1 MFRTCKVCGV
11 EFKFSEG
18 EQAFYK
24 DRALDP
30 PKRCP
35 ECRARKRRE
44 QKETE
49 LAKLKARVREL
60 EEENGEVLQSPQ

>member
-1 MFRTCKVCGV
+1 MILTCKVCGV
-11 EFKFSEG
+11 KFEFSEG

-35 ECRARKRRE
+35 ECRAKKRRE

-49 LAKLKARVREL
+49 LARLKARVREL
-60 EEENGEVLQSPQ
+60 EEENEGIFQSPQ